1 MMAKEI
7 YHSPDWYEA
16 RVSEDYINPAVKH
29 MLINDV
35 GDEYDSHA
43 NDEELVEYYYQ
54 RWNSVDFIRSY
65 GDRIGEIYIEEM
77 RLDNQ
82 DEYKEMTLGYGTGEE
97 TYLQIVDEI
106 ARDLLMGSDKKL
118 ILFKKRIREEAQK
131 PLQKKRRQQIEN
143 KFLSYKGMKPVDED
157 ERFFTWNN
165 PIGDKKDYKKEL
177 HYHLCFISLMS
188 AVEERLKMIVVEEIK
203 TIRTIRADH
212 TERMNEVEKFFS
224 EDIDG
229 GWVSKWL
236 QLPIREQINFVNEFE
251 KRVEEIRNITEAQPS
266 NEDAI
271 KIVGDI
277 LNKADD
283 NVKRLTGFE

>member
-143 KFLSYKGMKPVDED
+143 KFLS
-157 ERFFTWNN
+157 
-165 PIGDKKDYKKEL
+165 
-177 HYHLCFISLMS
+177 
-188 AVEERLKMIVVEEIK
+188 
-203 TIRTIRADH
+203 
-212 TERMNEVEKFFS
+212 
-224 EDIDG
+224 
-229 GWVSKWL
+229 
-236 QLPIREQINFVNEFE
+236 
-251 KRVEEIRNITEAQPS
+251 
-266 NEDAI
+266 
-271 KIVGDI
+271 
-277 LNKADD
+277 
-283 NVKRLTGFE
+283 

>member
-1 MMAKEI
+1 
-7 YHSPDWYEA
+7 
-16 RVSEDYINPAVKH
+16 
-29 MLINDV
+29 
-35 GDEYDSHA
+35 
-43 NDEELVEYYYQ
+43 
-54 RWNSVDFIRSY
+54 
-65 GDRIGEIYIEEM
+65 
-77 RLDNQ
+77 
-82 DEYKEMTLGYGTGEE
+82 
-97 TYLQIVDEI
+97 
-106 ARDLLMGSDKKL
+106 
-118 ILFKKRIREEAQK
+118 
-131 PLQKKRRQQIEN
+131 
-143 KFLSYKGMKPVDED
+143 
-157 ERFFTWNN
+157 
-165 PIGDKKDYKKEL
+165 
-177 HYHLCFISLMS
+177 
-188 AVEERLKMIVVEEIK
+188 MIVVEEIK